1 MRLYSATIIAKNGRI
16 DIKRDVFVIARDEE
30 SAMQKLK
37 NYIVNDRRLLASEI
51 KGVYIS
57 EEAAIS

>member
-16 DIKRDVFVIARDEE
+16 DIKRDVFVIAKDEE
-30 SAMQKLK
+30 DAMSKLTK
-37 NYIVNDRRLLASEI
+37 YIMDDRRLSVSEI
-51 KGVYIS
+51 KGLYIS

>member
-30 SAMQKLK
+30 DAMEKL
-37 NYIVNDRRLLASEI
+37 NDYIADDRRLSGSEI
-51 KGVYIS
+51 KGKYMS

>member
-1 MRLYSATIIAKNGRI
+1 MKLYSATIIAKNGRI

-30 SAMQKLK
+30 DAMEKL
-37 NYIVNDRRLLASEI
+37 NDYIADDRRLSASEI
-51 KGVYIS
+51 KGKYMS